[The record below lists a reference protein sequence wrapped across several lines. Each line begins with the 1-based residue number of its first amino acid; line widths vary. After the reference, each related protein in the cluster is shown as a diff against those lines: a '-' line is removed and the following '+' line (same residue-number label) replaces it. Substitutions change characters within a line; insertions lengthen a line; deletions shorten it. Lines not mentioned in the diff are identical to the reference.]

1 MHPSCRFCH
10 SLWQNQFQ
18 ELGQLQG
25 PRNGS
30 DPLAVELQTR
40 QVLGQRAVRGIP
52 NLDRSRETWRDSGV
66 EGDSSAQPRTRRGPC
81 TPPGSQEG
89 ALTSLLDAKEE
100 VRTPH
105 LCDVVT
111 ACNIPRGQFWQKVKV
126 MERLVLKTLNGR
138 LVVPTPLFFLEEGL
152 KIAKALLEIVVGDYE
167 VMQFR
172 PSLLALATWKVAAEI
187 TGADDQD
194 FRPEK
199 MYITRGQFG
208 CCYRKVKE
216 IAVTTHKTDL
226 YDMTSFYS
234 SP

>member
-66 EGDSSAQPRTRRGPC
+66 E
-81 TPPGSQEG
+81 E
-89 ALTSLLDAKEE
+89 EE

-138 LVVPTPLFFLEEGL
+138 LVVPTPLFFLEYFRLCNHQRCHNSCQCQLHSVHRL